1 MSVHGLLLIPYL
13 GPRSLPPLRASVRR
27 DGASCRSPEGCRWEP
42 IIRNST
48 SCIHFGVRMRT
59 HGDGPIMARLVF
71 VLPSSPHT
79 RPENAPQ
86 PWFPMIWPS
95 TSTRVARSG
104 SGSAGRRRCGRGSGW
119 TVSALAFASAPGR
132 PSGFHRRTQ
141 RTGLSTSW
149 GLASTVVCSSIA
161 GVTASQ
167 GVSEYERAR
176 DAAVGLQWTLI
187 SGLCGRGAYL
197 PLSPREEH
205 C

>member
-1 MSVHGLLLIPYL
+1 MGTHHQKQHILHPFRGSYANARRRAHHG
-13 GPRSLPPLRASVRR
+13 PPCIRASKFPTHTPRKRAATVVPDDMAFDVNARR
-27 DGASCRSPEGCRWEP
+27 TQRIWFSRATEM
-42 IIRNST
+42 
-48 SCIHFGVRMRT
+48 RM
-59 HGDGPIMARLVF
+59 
-71 VLPSSPHT
+71 
-79 RPENAPQ
+79 
-86 PWFPMIWPS
+86 
-95 TSTRVARSG
+95 
-104 SGSAGRRRCGRGSGW
+104 CSGW